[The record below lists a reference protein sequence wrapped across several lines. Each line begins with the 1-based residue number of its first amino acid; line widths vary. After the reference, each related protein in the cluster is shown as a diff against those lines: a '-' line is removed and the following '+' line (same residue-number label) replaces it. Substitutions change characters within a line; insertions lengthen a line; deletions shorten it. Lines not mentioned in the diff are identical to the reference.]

1 MKIADNENS
10 KARLFVTVI
19 LAYLI
24 WIIAARSGT
33 GDDTYWHIK
42 VGEWI
47 VTNKAVPQTG
57 IFSYA
62 AADFPWVS
70 HEWLAAVLLYAGF
83 SFAGWPGLI
92 FLATFSIALAMLML
106 FNFLVKRTSVNS
118 SMIYLLLAY
127 LLLIPHIMPRPH
139 IFALPIMVFWTI
151 HLITAAESQKT
162 PPLALALLMTLWVN
176 MHGSFLIGLA
186 FIVFFA
192 VESVFLAENAE
203 TKLKLAKNWLIFFAS
218 SLFATFLTPHGIDG
232 LLLPLKLT
240 GQSYMVDTIAEWA
253 SPNFHGLQP
262 LEVWLML
269 FIAVSLFK
277 GLKLPLFRL
286 VFIIGLLHLSLKS
299 VRHST
304 DLLSFLSP
312 MALAEPFAKQL
323 KTPPNFSF
331 SACYPKK
338 IGHWLIFALYVA
350 SIIAY
355 LPNRLK
361 VVDSDKGIQT
371 AIESQQS
378 IQAQKVLT
386 ALKSERAM
394 LGNVLNSYALSVYLI
409 HEDFPVFIDSRA
421 ELYGD
426 KFLKNYFDTIG
437 LSKGAKGIR
446 EMVDKYKITWT
457 IFETNLAINA
467 FLEINPNW
475 RKIYTD
481 RFLTI
486 FLSSDRD
493 ISSTTKMEL
502 DKIKQSLPKLDL
514 EEGYTERRF

>member
-1 MKIADNENS
+1 MNITPTDNS
-10 KARLFVTVI
+10 KISLFVTVT

-70 HEWLAAVLLYAGF
+70 HEWLAAVLLYAVF
-83 SFAGWPGLI
+83 SFSGWPGLI
-92 FLATFSIALAMLML
+92 FLATFAIALAMLML

-118 SMIYLLLAY
+118 SMIFLLLAY

-192 VESVFLAENAE
+192 AESIFLADNKG
-203 TKLKLAKNWLIFFAS
+203 TKLKLAKNWLIFFTS
-218 SLFATFLTPHGIDG
+218 SLFATFLTPHGLDG

-240 GQSYMVDTIAEWA
+240 GQTYMVDTIAEWA
-253 SPNFHGLQP
+253 SPNFHGFQP
-262 LEVWLML
+262 LEIWLML
-269 FIAVSLFK
+269 FIGVSLFK
-277 GLKLPLFRL
+277 GLKLPIFRL
-286 VFIIGLLHLSLKS
+286 VFILGLLHLSLKS
-299 VRHST
+299 IRHST
-304 DLLSFLSP
+304 DLLSFLAP
-312 MALAEPFAKQL
+312 MVLAEPFAKQL
-323 KTPPNFSF
+323 KTPPNFNF

-338 IGHWLIFALYVA
+338 IRHWLIFALYVA

-361 VVDSDKGIQT
+361 VVDSDPGIQT
-371 AIESQQS
+371 GIESLQS
-378 IQAQKVLT
+378 IQTKKVLT
-386 ALKSERAM
+386 ALKSEREM
-394 LGNVLNSYALSVYLI
+394 LGNVLNSYALSVYMI

-426 KFLKNYFDTIG
+426 KFLKNYFDTIN
-437 LSKGAKGIR
+437 LSKGAEGVQKII
-446 EMVDKYKITWT
+446 DKYNITWT

-467 FLEINPNW
+467 FLEISPNW

-486 FLSSDRD
+486 FLLGDKD
-493 ISSTTKMEL
+493 ISNNTKMEL
-502 DKIKQSLPKLDL
+502 AKIKQSLPKQEI